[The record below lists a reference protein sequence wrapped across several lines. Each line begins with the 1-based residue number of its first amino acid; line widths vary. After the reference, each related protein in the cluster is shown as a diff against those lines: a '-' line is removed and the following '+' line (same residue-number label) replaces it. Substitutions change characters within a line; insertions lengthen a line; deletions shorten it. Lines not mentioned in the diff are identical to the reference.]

1 MNKID
6 NYLLEHIELSEQMI
20 FEIMGVLK
28 ESHVYNSEI
37 AKFILYSIKPYFENS
52 KNYKDFKKRQTDNC
66 EWDISEEDVGVC
78 SWFTSI
84 QLQVKWIRNERRY
97 CTGGYNAGLSVI
109 NENGFKPV
117 IHIIVRGN
125 SEWAMLDETLTAL
138 SHELLH
144 AYEDYRRKINGY
156 KGIGEMSLYMPY
168 RGYLANYEE
177 SEIAKLLYRLVSFE
191 RHAYLSEL
199 YVALVNRTKS
209 YQKKEL
215 LEALKDTEIYKIYVE
230 TADVVSRL
238 RRISTPE
245 EKQKVVDAYNKAVE
259 EDKAFSDNFRKA
271 TDFKEILVYILRQW
285 RKFDRKWKQNVN
297 KTIYDILDERLLCIR

>member
-1 MNKID
+1 MKNLDK
-6 NYLLEHIELSEQMI
+6 YLLEHIELSEQMI
-20 FEIMGVLK
+20 FEIMGVLR
-28 ESHVYNSEI
+28 ESHGYNSEI

-52 KNYKDFKKRQTDNC
+52 KKYKDFKKRQTDNC

-84 QLQVKWIRNERRY
+84 HIRVKWMRNERRY
-97 CTGGYNAGLSVI
+97 CTGGYNTGLSVI
-109 NENGFKPV
+109 DENGFKPV

-168 RGYLANYEE
+168 RGYLANYEQ

-199 YVALVNRTKS
+199 YIALIDKS
-209 YQKKEL
+209 DSYKKEDL
-215 LEALKDTEIYKIYVE
+215 LKAVQDTRIYKLYIE
-230 TADVVSRL
+230 TANMVSHL
-238 RRISTPE
+238 KSISSME
-245 EKQKVVDAYNKAVE
+245 DKQKVVESYNKIVE
-259 EDKAFSDNFRKA
+259 SENEIGRNFPKA
-271 TDFKEILVYILRQW
+271 TSFKEILVYILRQW

-297 KTIYDILDERLLCIR
+297 KIVYDILDDFCVIR